1 MVGLGS
7 TLTVGIGEEGAMDG
21 AGVVGACRQ
30 EVVTMS
36 MTRRQ
41 PRKRAT
47 RYCSPVLLHSGGGY
61 TTTRAS
67 GQGCIHTTVPS
78 GVQS

>member
-1 MVGLGS
+1 MVGLGLA
-7 TLTVGIGEEGAMDG
+7 LTVGIGEEGAMDG

-47 RYCSPVLLHSGGGY
+47 R
-61 TTTRAS
+61 
-67 GQGCIHTTVPS
+67 
-78 GVQS
+78 

>member
-7 TLTVGIGEEGAMDG
+7 LLSVGIGEEGAMDG
-21 AGVVGACRQ
+21 AGIGGACRQ

-36 MTRRQ
+36 MARRQ

-47 RYCSPVLLHSGGGY
+47 RYRSSVLLHSGGGY

-78 GVQS
+78 GVHS